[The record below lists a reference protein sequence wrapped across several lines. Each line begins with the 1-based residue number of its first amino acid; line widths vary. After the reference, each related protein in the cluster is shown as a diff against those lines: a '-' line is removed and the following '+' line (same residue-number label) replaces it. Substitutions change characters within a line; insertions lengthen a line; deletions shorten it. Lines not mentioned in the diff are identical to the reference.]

1 VRTILPIDVIGPSLR
16 WGDGNLDSRRGA
28 EDAENHSPQRHAELV
43 SASIVQRSPKGR
55 EAKWTLKQVQGDGKH
70 LQQDPSFA
78 VATGSLIT
86 VRDMRQSFGNQIS

>member
-1 VRTILPIDVIGPSLR
+1 MFARRHKDLSNTVMLGPMACAAQL
-16 WGDGNLDSRRGA
+16 G
-28 EDAENHSPQRHAELV
+28 
-43 SASIVQRSPKGR
+43 SASISPNKPKISTDR
-55 EAKWTLKQVQGDGKH
+55 WTLKQVQGDGKH